1 MGSNRGGRG
10 GRGHGGRG
18 RGGRDQG
25 GRGSEQGGRGKGRG
39 LRKCTYCHGE
49 NHTVDFCWELYGKPS
64 ANQASFQV

>member
-1 MGSNRGGRG
+1 MGSNRGDCGGQGRG
-10 GRGHGGRG
+10 GRD

-49 NHTVDFCWELYGKPS
+49 NHTVDFC
-64 ANQASFQV
+64 